1 MQKSSFPYY
10 YPDIVAHICVW
21 ILLRYRKY
29 KYGWPF
35 RKIKLSSG
43 KFVIVDPEDFET
55 LNQYNWY
62 EKNNGYTYYAER
74 KERIQDA
81 GHRTQYT
88 GHSRRN
94 ARKRTVRMH
103 RQIMNLSPFD
113 TAQGRPDKK
122 VVDHINRHG
131 WDNRKANLQVV
142 SQQENTWNSLRG
154 VGQGKS
160 KYKGVGYSSSF
171 LRCGEKTKR
180 GSLRCGSDS
189 NERKKWKATLC
200 HKGKK
205 IHLGYFENEI
215 DAAKAYDEAAKL
227 FRGRFAV
234 LNFNDCSHSF
244 DSAQDR

>member
-1 MQKSSFPYY
+1 
-10 YPDIVAHICVW
+10 V
-21 ILLRYRKY
+21 
-29 KYGWPF
+29 
-35 RKIKLSSG
+35 
-43 KFVIVDPEDFET
+43 KFVIVDPEDFEK

-74 KERIQDA
+74 KERKERIQNTVD
-81 GHRTQYT
+81 
-88 GHSRRN
+88 SRQN
-94 ARKRTVRMH
+94 KKITIRMH
-103 RQIMNLSPFD
+103 RQIMNLLPSDPFD
-113 TAQGRPDKK
+113 FTQDKK

-160 KYKGVGYSSSF
+160 KYKGVGYS
-171 LRCGEKTKR
+171 
-180 GSLRCGSDS
+180 

-215 DAAKAYDEAAKL
+215 DTAKAYDEAAKL

-234 LNFNDCSHSF
+234 LNFDGCSHPRSRSRAGS
-244 DSAQDR
+244 DTKAQREIIQNTEFSRQEIEVKR

>member
-1 MQKSSFPYY
+1 MQKSYLPYY

-74 KERIQDA
+74 KEKIL
-81 GHRTQYT
+81 GHKKTI
-88 GHSRRN
+88 
-94 ARKRTVRMH
+94 KMH
-103 RQIMNLSPFD
+103 RQIMNAPP
-113 TAQGRPDKK
+113 GK

-160 KYKGVGYSSSF
+160 KYKGIGYS
-171 LRCGEKTKR
+171 G
-180 GSLRCGSDS
+180 
-189 NERKKWKATLC
+189 NNKKWKATLC

-205 IHLGYFENEI
+205 IHLGYFKNEI

-234 LNFNDCSHSF
+234 LNFEEEALFN
-244 DSAQDR
+244 R